1 VSPRLAQRE
10 FALAAVALLAVVVSL
25 AVAAADKGSSQ
36 TRGLPRPVVGPG
48 GWYSTLAAPRA
59 RERYGSRTA
68 CGEILTPETVGV
80 SHPVLPC
87 GVKLFL
93 RYGKR
98 EVLTQVIDRGP
109 GGPGHDFD
117 LTSALAR
124 KLDLRGTQVVEWA
137 YARP

>member
-1 VSPRLAQRE
+1 MSSRLAQRE

-25 AVAAADKGSSQ
+25 AIASVDKGAS
-36 TRGLPRPVVGPG
+36 RPLALPKPVLGPG
-48 GWYSTLAAPRA
+48 GWYTGVAAPRA

-68 CGEILTPETVGV
+68 CGDILTPETVGV

-93 RYGKR
+93 RLGHR
-98 EVLTQVIDRGP
+98 EVLTEVIDRGP
-109 GGPGHDFD
+109 AGPGHDFD

-124 KLDLRGTQVVEWA
+124 KLGLSGTQVVRWA